1 MKKKLTET
9 ISVIIHDNGT
19 WTVPKELLNNK
30 RGGTNLTGHSL
41 SKSNERWSDP
51 GGLLDLRGWLVSC
64 TLHRIVD
71 IFRPL
76 SREYYTFAISY
87 ILSKFYEFYVRVA
100 YHLLSSPVM
109 TIIASLAGPGPMFVE
124 ADTVML

>member
-1 MKKKLTET
+1 MA
-9 ISVIIHDNGT
+9 I
-19 WTVPKELLNNK
+19 
-30 RGGTNLTGHSL
+30 
-41 SKSNERWSDP
+41 
-51 GGLLDLRGWLVSC
+51 SC

-76 SREYYTFAISY
+76 SREYYTLAISY

>member
-1 MKKKLTET
+1 MKL
-9 ISVIIHDNGT
+9 I
-19 WTVPKELLNNK
+19 
-30 RGGTNLTGHSL
+30 R
-41 SKSNERWSDP
+41 P
-51 GGLLDLRGWLVSC
+51 GGLARFKRVAISC
-64 TLHRIVD
+64 TLHKIVD

-76 SREYYTFAISY
+76 SREYYTLAVSY